1 MNIYPISYKSKYERW
16 YYNIIKNAKC
26 QIRFR
31 GDDYYYESHHI
42 IPLSLNG
49 NDIPENIVL
58 LTYREHL
65 LCHWLLTKITEGK
78 DKSKMI
84 HAFWALCSY
93 KNQHRKHTRTPLR
106 ILEAAKITRRKQLSE
121 EYSGRGN
128 PMFGKAGFGGKKHT
142 KEHRQKISGAGNPMY
157 GKTHSEDVK
166 QKISESSKRLKG
178 KPKSKV
184 MSSKLSKTVT
194 GRKRKYLED
203 GSWTWEYPNKI

>member
-1 MNIYPISYKSKYERW
+1 MNIYSISYKSKYERW

-31 GDDYYYESHHI
+31 GDGCYYESHHI

-49 NDIPENIVL
+49 SDILENIVL

-65 LCHWLLTKITEGK
+65 LCHWLLTKITKGK

-121 EYSGRGN
+121 EKSGRGN

-142 KEHRQKISGAGNPMY
+142 KEHIEKISGSGNPMY
-157 GKTHSEDVK
+157 GKTHSKEAR
-166 QKISESSKRLKG
+166 QNIAEARRLRKG
-178 KPKSKV
+178 ETKSNS
-184 MSSKLSKTVT
+184 MRSKLSETVK

>member
-1 MNIYPISYKSKYERW
+1 MGIYPISYKSKYERW

-31 GDDYYYESHHI
+31 SDGYYYESHHI
-42 IPLSLNG
+42 IPVSLKG
-49 NDIPENIVL
+49 NDISENIVL

-78 DKSKMI
+78 NKSKMI

-106 ILEAAKITRRKQLSE
+106 ILEAAKVARRKQLSE
-121 EYSGRGN
+121 ENSGRGN

-142 KEHRQKISGAGNPMY
+142 IEHIEKISGSGNPMY
-157 GKTHSEDVK
+157 EKTHSEEAK

-178 KPKSKV
+178 KPKSES

-194 GRKRKYLED
+194 GRKRKYLEN
-203 GSWTWEYPNKI
+203 GSWTWEYPNKN